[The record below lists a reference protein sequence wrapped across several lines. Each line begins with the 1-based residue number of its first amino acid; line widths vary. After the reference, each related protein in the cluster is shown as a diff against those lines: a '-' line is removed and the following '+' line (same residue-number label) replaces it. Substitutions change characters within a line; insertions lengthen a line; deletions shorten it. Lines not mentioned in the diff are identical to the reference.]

1 MDFFIERLDMSLKI
15 SVFIS
20 TSLDGYIARED
31 GGLDWL
37 EAANVDVPDGEDFGF
52 IQFMQSIDS
61 IVIGRKTYEKV
72 LSFGG
77 WPYGSASVIVL
88 SRTQIEFPDDPDHN
102 VSSTSESLEE
112 LCSRLESEGEKHL
125 YIDGGITIQ
134 RFLADGLITDVT
146 INTVPIVLG
155 SGIPLFGSL
164 AKDITLEHVATK
176 SFDVGFVQSTYNVKS
191 L

>member
-1 MDFFIERLDMSLKI
+1 MSLEI

-37 EAANVDVPDGEDFGF
+37 DAANADVPDGEDFGF

-61 IVIGRKTYEKV
+61 IVMGRKTYEKV

-77 WPYGSASVIVL
+77 WPYGAASVIVL
-88 SRTQIEFPDDPDHN
+88 SRTPIEFPDDSEHN
-102 VSSTSESLEE
+102 VSSSSESLKE
-112 LCSRLESEGEKHL
+112 LCHRLESEGQKHL
-125 YIDGGITIQ
+125 YVDGGITIR

-146 INTVPIVLG
+146 VTTVPVVLG
-155 SGIPLFGSL
+155 SGIPLFGSVE
-164 AKDITLEHVATK
+164 KDITFEHVATK

-191 L
+191 A